1 MNSGLVKV
9 LLIDRDPERRN
20 ERISVLKKHGYKVF
34 PALDIQQARSRC
46 KPGAFDL
53 IVVNSG
59 GQPEMALELCEWIKA
74 NDPQQAI
81 LLMAAQLSNYHA
93 GITWFRTFRSGYLKE
108 SNPCSNV
115 RMSPPKLLDRAP
127 RDNAKGT

>member
-1 MNSGLVKV
+1 MNSSLVKV

-20 ERISVLKKHGYKVF
+20 ERIAVLKKHRYKVF
-34 PALDIQQARSRC
+34 PALDLQQARTRC

-74 NDPQQAI
+74 NDPQQAV
-81 LLMAAQLSNYHA
+81 LLMAGAVVQLPRRDYMVSD
-93 GITWFRTFRSGYLKE
+93 IPER
-108 SNPCSNV
+108 
-115 RMSPPKLLDRAP
+115 LLERIDSMFERA
-127 RDNAKGT
+127 DVAAKAA

>member
-9 LLIDRDPERRN
+9 LLIDRDTEERRKV
-20 ERISVLKKHGYKVF
+20 RIAVLKKHGYKVF

-59 GQPEMALELCEWIKA
+59 GQPNMALELCEWIKS
-74 NDPQQAI
+74 NDPKQAV
-81 LLMAAQLSNYHA
+81 LLMVGAIVQLPRRDYMVPDIPELLLEKIESMFERADVAAKA
-93 GITWFRTFRSGYLKE
+93 
-108 SNPCSNV
+108 
-115 RMSPPKLLDRAP
+115 A
-127 RDNAKGT
+127 